1 MPETARRM
9 GFALNT
15 IVIASVASIAVVGL
29 LAACGQRP
37 TTGPGKIQWDRQTCD
52 RCQMVISER
61 RHAVQVRMPGEH
73 GTHAF
78 DDLGCAL
85 LWLEEQGLEEQG
97 LEEQGLDEQGL
108 DESKPPLEVWVRDPT
123 GAHWIDGHDARFEG
137 GLSTPMAYGFGAA
150 EGGIS
155 LGVVQQRVRDAERRR
170 RSDRANATAEE
181 DGNRG

>member
-9 GFALNT
+9 GFALDT
-15 IVIASVASIAVVGL
+15 IVIASIASVAVVGL
-29 LAACGQRP
+29 LVACGQRP
-37 TTGPGKIQWDRQTCD
+37 TTGPGKVNWDRQTCD

-85 LWLEEQGLEEQG
+85 LWL
-97 LEEQGLDEQGL
+97 DEQGL

-123 GAHWIDGHDARFEG
+123 GAHWIGGHDARFEG
-137 GLSTPMAYGFGAA
+137 GLSTPMAYGFGVA

-155 LGVVQQRVRDAERRR
+155 LGVVRQRVRDAERRR
-170 RSDRANATAEE
+170 RSDRANPTAEE